1 MKETAEALDRELNIL
16 KAENERLSN
25 ITGQMESSVK
35 NLNDMEKTL
44 EHLRES
50 ETQNLDVLEEQ
61 LRESQAIL
69 ESMEVRTNK
78 QTHIIIMLKT
88 TILEKKKQLSLCST
102 LNIGDT
108 YIHTYE

>member
-1 MKETAEALDRELNIL
+1 MYYVCLAMKETAEALDRELNIL

-50 ETQNLDVLEEQ
+50 ETQSLDLLEEQ

-69 ESMEVRTNK
+69 DSMEVRS
-78 QTHIIIMLKT
+78 LS
-88 TILEKKKQLSLCST
+88 IL
-102 LNIGDT
+102 
-108 YIHTYE
+108 

>member
-78 QTHIIIMLKT
+78 QTHINHV
-88 TILEKKKQLSLCST
+88 ENNNSRKKKTIVT
-102 LNIGDT
+102 LF
-108 YIHTYE
+108 HTQYW